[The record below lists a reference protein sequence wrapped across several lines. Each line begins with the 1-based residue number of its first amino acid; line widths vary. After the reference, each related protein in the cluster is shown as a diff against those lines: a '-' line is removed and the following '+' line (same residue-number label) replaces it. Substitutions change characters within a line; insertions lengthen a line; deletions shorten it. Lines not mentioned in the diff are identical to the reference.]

1 MSKEEAVDFDEAVKP
16 VGKRDESKPVEID
29 TSKLLSPAFQKLRND
44 LNDAQIAEIRRLAPL
59 RSYDIEIDGQ
69 VKTFERKKI
78 KVRDYVAIEKK
89 RALLAK
95 EKDQVKQSEILFE
108 IYADC
113 SRLYLGMTQEEFDG
127 ADIEALRPILDTCN
141 IVTTQGVPNS

>member
-1 MSKEEAVDFDEAVKP
+1 MNKEEAVDFDEAVKP

-59 RSYDIEIDGQ
+59 RSYDIDIDGQ
-69 VKTFERKKI
+69 TKTFERRKI
-78 KVRDYVAIEKK
+78 KVKDYVAIEKK

-95 EKDQVKQSEILFE
+95 EKDQVKQSELLFD
-108 IYADC
+108 IYEDC
-113 SRLYLGMTQEEFDG
+113 ARLYLGMSKEDFDNS
-127 ADIEALRPILDTCN
+127 DIETLRKVLDTCN
-141 IVTTQGVPNS
+141 IVTTQGIPNS